1 MPGEDFEV
9 KEREI
14 NAHRR
19 RVIGEEKRIFEEMK
33 RQKEIDLMYEIMNK
47 NNP

>member
-1 MPGEDFEV
+1 MANQDLEV

-33 RQKEIDLMYEIMNK
+33 R
-47 NNP
+47 